1 MDKERIQ
8 NALWAALA
16 GFVGALFGINIPI
29 NF

>member
-1 MDKERIQ
+1 MDKEKLQ

-16 GFVGALFGINIPI
+16 GFVGALFGINIPT